1 MNYKNLLFLP
11 LIFGTAFS
19 GFAAVNDVKTQEV
32 VAPVMIHRTYNPFV
46 GINVVADK
54 TDNTLNE
61 ITIKL
66 GSSPKGIKK
75 IVIHRAS
82 GADKINF
89 DQNLADN
96 TAVGTVEN
104 PNNKTISIP
113 LNHKLNPGNNLFVV
127 NIIPN
132 ETAEVGEKISA
143 TLSFKANNK
152 VLKQKVKASQR
163 IGYAVTTPHQKIKV
177 HEAETGKVLREEV
190 CKFFRIPGIARTN
203 KGTLIAV
210 FDNRYNH
217 NGDLPAKIDV
227 AISRST
233 DQGQTWSPIYTVIN
247 REDIPGIGNGVGDPA
262 ILVDEKN
269 NRIWV
274 AGLAAPQTGHP
285 IWKSHDD
292 VDTPDKCGQFV
303 LAYSDD
309 DGLTWS
315 KPINITRDIKR
326 VNDPSTKGWGCL
338 FQGPG
343 NGICMQDGTLV
354 FPAQVWGK
362 RHMGVLVY
370 SKDNG
375 KTWQS
380 SNAMEFGGS
389 ESQVAELS
397 NGTLM
402 LNTREGAGNKRQ
414 VGVTRD
420 LGKTWAKHPSVN
432 TEEGKLIQPNGL
444 CQGCLIAARKVAKKP
459 HVLFFSNPANHG
471 GRSMMTL
478 KYSLNDGNTWSKGLL
493 YDQRNGMGYS
503 AIIPVDKNYIGVFYE
518 GANHYLYFI
527 KIPYSELFKKSR

>member
-11 LIFGTAFS
+11 LIFGTTLSA
-19 GFAAVNDVKTQEV
+19 FAAVNEVKTQDV
-32 VAPVMIHRTYNPFV
+32 VAPVMINRTYNPFV
-46 GINVVADK
+46 GINVVADN

-61 ITIKL
+61 ISVKL
-66 GSSPKGIKK
+66 NSSKGIKK
-75 IVIHRAS
+75 IVIHQAP

-96 TAVGTVEN
+96 TIVGNVEN
-104 PNNKTISIP
+104 PKGKTISIP
-113 LNHKLNPGNNLFVV
+113 LNLKLKSGNNLFIV
-127 NIIPN
+127 NIIPDK
-132 ETAEVGEKISA
+132 TAEVGEKITA
-143 TLSFKANNK
+143 TVSFKANNK
-152 VLKQKVKASQR
+152 TLKQKVKASQR

-177 HEAETGKVLREEV
+177 HEAETGKVLREEI
-190 CKFFRIPGIARTN
+190 CKFFRIPGIAKTK

-247 REDIPGIGNGVGDPA
+247 RDDIPGIGNGVGDPA
-262 ILVDEKN
+262 ILVDEEN
-269 NRIWV
+269 DRIWV
-274 AGLAAPQTGHP
+274 AGLAAPKTGHP

-397 NGTLM
+397 NGSLM

-414 VGVTRD
+414 VGVTND
-420 LGKTWAKHPSVN
+420 LGKTWQKHPSVN
-432 TEEGKLIQPNGL
+432 TEAGKLVQPNGL
-444 CQGCLIAARKVAKKP
+444 CQGCLIAVRKVAKKP
-459 HVLFFSNPANHG
+459 HVLFFSNPATHA

-478 KYSLNDGNTWSKGLL
+478 KYSLDDGNTWSKGLL

-503 AIIPVDKNYIGVFYE
+503 AIIPVDKKHVGVFYE
-518 GANHYLYFI
+518 GAHHYLYFI
-527 KIPYSELFKKSR
+527 KIPYSEIFPKSR